1 MDLGKKIYELRKS
14 KNLSQEDVAEELNI
28 TRQTVSKWETNQSTP
43 DFDKIVPLCEL
54 FGISTDE
61 LLKDEMKKEQEDK
74 VESKKNIYEDMTK
87 YEVNQKSAEI
97 VSSSILIFIIAIAFA
112 GIGIAALRWNPIVVG
127 CTFLILIGWGV
138 ARIVKHYM
146 SIPKFEKTKKEEKKD
161 KVVEQINEIIG
172 AIGTAIYFIV
182 SFLTM
187 AWHITWVIFI
197 VIGLSEEIVKLIF
210 MLKKGEEH
218 EEKE

>member
-1 MDLGKKIYELRKS
+1 MDLGKKIFELRKS

-54 FGISTDE
+54 FGITTDE
-61 LLKDEMKKEQEDK
+61 LLKDEIKKEDK
-74 VESKKNIYEDMTK
+74 VESQKNIYENMTK
-87 YEVNQKSAEI
+87 YEANQKSAEI

-112 GIGIAALRWNPIVVG
+112 GIGVAALRWNPIVVG
-127 CTFLILIGWGV
+127 CAFLILIGWGV

>member
-1 MDLGKKIYELRKS
+1 MDLGKKIFELRKS

-61 LLKDEMKKEQEDK
+61 LLKDEGKKEKEDK

-112 GIGIAALRWNPIVVG
+112 GIGVAVLRWNPIVVG
-127 CTFLILIGWGV
+127 CAFLILIGWGV

-146 SIPKFEKTKKEEKKD
+146 SVPKFEKTKKEEKKD

-210 MLKKGEEH
+210 MLKKGEEY